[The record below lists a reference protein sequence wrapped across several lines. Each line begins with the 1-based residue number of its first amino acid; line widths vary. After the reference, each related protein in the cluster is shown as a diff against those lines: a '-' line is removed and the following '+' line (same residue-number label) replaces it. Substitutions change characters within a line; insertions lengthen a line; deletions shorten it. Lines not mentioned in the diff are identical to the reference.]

1 VQRDAKEVMAEVLGK
16 LTGKLDAPTVSTSA
30 QENRRGNT
38 VGPNRDR
45 LTVGVDLGDRW
56 SQYCILGLEGE
67 TLAEGQLRTTQE
79 DVGEFFRGLTTARV
93 VLEVG
98 THSAWVQDV
107 ITELGHEVLVA
118 NPRLMEGWKRRKRKN
133 DRIDANKLARLGRV
147 DPQSLYPIRHR
158 SREVRQDLVVLRA
171 RDALVSVRT
180 ELINSTRGL
189 VKSMGTRLPRCSS
202 PSFAEKV
209 KDAIPAE
216 VREALQPLVQ
226 LVETVNECIERYDE
240 RIEELGRKKYG
251 HTTLLRQVKGVGP
264 ITSLA
269 YVLTLEDP
277 QRFASSREVEIAT
290 PMLTRYVES
299 RQQQGAKNASCNRE
313 LAALK
318 RMFNLGRANQK
329 VRQVPIFPRLQEN
342 NVRIGFLEDA
352 HYRRLIEHCPG
363 LWFRAA
369 LELARTYGWRKQEI
383 LKMRVSQVDLF
394 QRTLRLEVGSTKNR
408 DGREVSMTDAIYTLL
423 LECVR
428 GKTGEQFVLTRRDG
442 RPVKDFRKTWANI
455 CAKAG

>member
-1 VQRDAKEVMAEVLGK
+1 LKKDNNSAKKSEPTSKGAKSRGPVQRDAKEVMAEVLGK
-16 LTGKLDAPTVSTSA
+16 LTEKLDAPTVSTSA

-45 LTVGVDLGDRW
+45 LPVGVDLGDRW

-67 TLAEGQLRTTQE
+67 TLAEGQLRRTQE
-79 DVGEFFRGLTTARV
+79 DVGEFFRGLTRARV
-93 VLEVG
+93 VVEVG
-98 THSAWVQDV
+98 THSAWVRDV
-107 ITELGHEVLVA
+107 ITECGHEVLVA
-118 NPRLMEGWKRRKRKN
+118 NPRLMEGSKRRKRKS

-180 ELINSTRGL
+180 ELINTPRGL

-209 KDAIPAE
+209 KDAIPVE

-251 HTTLLRQVKGVGP
+251 HTTLLRPVKGVGP

-277 QRFASSREVEIAT
+277 QRFASSREVGPDLGLVPKQEDSGDSQPQLGISQAGDR
-290 PMLTRYVES
+290 MLRRLLVGSSQYMLGAFGPDSDLRRYGL
-299 RQQQGAKNASCNRE
+299 RLCKRGGKNAKQRAVVAVARK
-313 LAALK
+313 LAVLLHHLWVTGDVYEPLH
-318 RMFNLGRANQK
+318 RTETG
-329 VRQVPIFPRLQEN
+329 
-342 NVRIGFLEDA
+342 
-352 HYRRLIEHCPG
+352 PG
-363 LWFRAA
+363 AA
-369 LELARTYGWRKQEI
+369 PA
-383 LKMRVSQVDLF
+383 
-394 QRTLRLEVGSTKNR
+394 
-408 DGREVSMTDAIYTLL
+408 A
-423 LECVR
+423 
-428 GKTGEQFVLTRRDG
+428 
-442 RPVKDFRKTWANI
+442 A
-455 CAKAG
+455 A

>member
-1 VQRDAKEVMAEVLGK
+1 VINALNVQSHEKGDRPLKKHSKSSQRSEPSLKRTKARGPVQRDAKEVLAEVLGK
-16 LTGKLDAPTVSTSA
+16 LTGKLDAPAVSTSA
-30 QENRRGNT
+30 KGNRRGNT

-67 TLAEGQLRTTQE
+67 TLAEGQMRTTQE
-79 DVGEFFRGLTTARV
+79 DVREFFQALTVARV
-93 VLEVG
+93 VIEVG

-107 ITELGHEVLVA
+107 ITEWGHEVLVA
-118 NPRLMEGWKRRKRKN
+118 NPRLMEGSKRRKRKS

-180 ELINSTRGL
+180 ELINTARGL

-209 KDAIPAE
+209 KDAIPVE
-216 VREALQPLVQ
+216 VQEALLPLVQ
-226 LVETVNECIERYDE
+226 LVETVNDCIARYDQK
-240 RIEELGRKKYG
+240 IEELGREKYG

-277 QRFASSREVEIAT
+277 QRFSSSREVGPYLGLVPKQEDSGDSQPQLGISKT
-290 PMLTRYVES
+290 GDRMLRRLLVGSSQYMLGAFGPDTDLRRYGLRLCE
-299 RQQQGAKNASCNRE
+299 RGGKNAKKRAVVAVARK
-313 LAALK
+313 LAVL
-318 RMFNLGRANQK
+318 L
-329 VRQVPIFPRLQEN
+329 
-342 NVRIGFLEDA
+342 
-352 HYRRLIEHCPG
+352 HH
-363 LWFRAA
+363 LWVTGDVYEPLHHTGAEIRTAQATAA
-369 LELARTYGWRKQEI
+369 
-383 LKMRVSQVDLF
+383 
-394 QRTLRLEVGSTKNR
+394 
-408 DGREVSMTDAIYTLL
+408 
-423 LECVR
+423 
-428 GKTGEQFVLTRRDG
+428 
-442 RPVKDFRKTWANI
+442 
-455 CAKAG
+455 

>member
-1 VQRDAKEVMAEVLGK
+1 LKKHSKSCRRSEVSSKRAKSRGPVQRDAKEVMAEVLGK

-118 NPRLMEGWKRRKRKN
+118 NPRLMEGSKRRKRKN

-180 ELINSTRGL
+180 ELINTTRGL

-251 HTTLLRQVKGVGP
+251 HTNITATSERSGPDHLPGLRINPGRSTT
-264 ITSLA
+264 I
-269 YVLTLEDP
+269 
-277 QRFASSREVEIAT
+277 
-290 PMLTRYVES
+290 
-299 RQQQGAKNASCNRE
+299 RQQS
-313 LAALK
+313 
-318 RMFNLGRANQK
+318 
-329 VRQVPIFPRLQEN
+329 
-342 NVRIGFLEDA
+342 
-352 HYRRLIEHCPG
+352 
-363 LWFRAA
+363 
-369 LELARTYGWRKQEI
+369 
-383 LKMRVSQVDLF
+383 
-394 QRTLRLEVGSTKNR
+394 
-408 DGREVSMTDAIYTLL
+408 
-423 LECVR
+423 
-428 GKTGEQFVLTRRDG
+428 
-442 RPVKDFRKTWANI
+442 
-455 CAKAG
+455 